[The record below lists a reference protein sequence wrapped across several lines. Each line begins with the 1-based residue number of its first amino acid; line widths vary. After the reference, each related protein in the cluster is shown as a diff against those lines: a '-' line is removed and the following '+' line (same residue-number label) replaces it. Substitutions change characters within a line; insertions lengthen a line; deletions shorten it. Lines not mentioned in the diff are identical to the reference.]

1 MNAIRDAR
9 LTWLLG
15 LSAVKLLTAASP
27 VLAQGPL
34 APPGAPGPAMK
45 TLQEIEP
52 RTPISSLPFIINSSG
67 SYYVTTNLF
76 FEGPSS
82 FGICIDANDVTLDL
96 SGFVLSGEGDG
107 EAAIVATNP
116 VSNITIRN
124 GTLREWEGTAVSL
137 AGSDCRLIDLTAIGV
152 DGDSAG
158 FWCGDYSVLIR
169 CTARAHM
176 QGGFYV
182 ERNCVLEGCRAFNAG
197 NGGFHVGDR
206 TVVKDCVAID
216 NQFWTGIDA
225 GDHCEIRGCVTLG
238 NGFYGIDAG
247 TRATVVDCLVASN
260 AYTGIYVQENSLVRS
275 CHLTRNG
282 TGILASGGS
291 RLLLNTL
298 EDNGT
303 NAQANVGA
311 ITIYGSNSL
320 AENNHVVARGGAG
333 ILIQPGFT
341 NSTSQAQ
348 FTNNVIVK
356 NIVIGGGQ
364 NNYVTPPGNDLGPVG
379 TATLATSP
387 WANISH

>member
-27 VLAQGPL
+27 VPAQGPL

-76 FEGPSS
+76 LEGPSL
-82 FGICIDANDVTLDL
+82 FGICIDANDVMLDL
-96 SGFVLSGEGDG
+96 NGFVLSAEGDG
-107 EAAIVATNP
+107 DAAIVATNP

-137 AGSDCRLIDLTAIGV
+137 VGSDFRLIDVTAIGV

-158 FWCGDYSVLIR
+158 FQCGDHSVLIR
-169 CTARAHM
+169 CTAREHL

-182 ERNCVLEGCRAFNAG
+182 ERNSVLEGCRAFNAG
-197 NGGFHVGDR
+197 FGGFRVGDR
-206 TVVKDCVAID
+206 TLVKDCVAVD
-216 NQFWTGIDA
+216 NQYWTGIDA
-225 GDHCEIRGCVTLG
+225 GDHCEIRGCITIG

-247 TRATVVDCLVASN
+247 MGANVVDCLVASN

-282 TGILASGGS
+282 TGIFVSGGS
-291 RLLLNTL
+291 HVLLNTL
-298 EDNGT
+298 EDSGT
-303 NAQANVGA
+303 TVQAYLGA
-311 ITIYGSNSL
+311 ITVYGSNSL
-320 AENNHVVARGGAG
+320 VENNHVVVRAGAG

-341 NSTSQAQ
+341 
-348 FTNNVIVK
+348 FM
-356 NIVIGGGQ
+356 
-364 NNYVTPPGNDLGPVG
+364 
-379 TATLATSP
+379 
-387 WANISH
+387 